1 MMPETDSSVEF
12 SQPPSDMD
20 GIDLKAVYSSLPG
33 PARCPLP
40 LAAGKTLQ
48 YLPSIME
55 PWMTARLQPVAK
67 VVYS

>member
-1 MMPETDSSVEF
+1 MMPETDSSVYF

-20 GIDLKAVYSSLPG
+20 LKAVYSSLAG